1 MKNLAIQM
9 RGFLL
14 DLLFPVFCI
23 NCGQEGEYLC
33 SECLDL
39 LIYKK
44 SLHCLKC
51 KKQNTESSICPE
63 CISDYYINEIFIA
76 GDYENKIL
84 AKLIKG
90 LKYKFVTDYAKI
102 LGDFLSNYLL
112 EKSKVDFSNIIIMP
126 VPLHK
131 KRWRWR
137 GFNQSEK
144 IAEIISKNLNLD
156 IDNQSLARIKHKK
169 AQAKLNEKQRR
180 KNIKNCF
187 EFFGDNLK
195 NKNIILIDDV
205 TTTGSTLDE
214 CARILKD
221 NGAGNIWGLVVAN
234 G

>member
-1 MKNLAIQM
+1 M

-14 DLLFPVFCI
+14 DLLFPVFCL
-23 NCGQEGEYLC
+23 NCGQEGDHLC
-33 SECLDL
+33 QECLDL
-39 LIYKK
+39 LIFRE

-51 KKQNTESSICPE
+51 KKQNTENSLCPE
-63 CISDYYINEIFIA
+63 CASDYHIDKILIA

-90 LKYKFVTDYAKI
+90 LKYKFVIDYAEI
-102 LGDFLSNYLL
+102 LGNFLSNYLV
-112 EKSKVDFSNIIIMP
+112 EKSELNFSNVAIMP

-131 KRWRWR
+131 KRLRWR

-144 IAEIISKNLNLD
+144 IAQIISKNLNLNL
-156 IDNQSLARIKHKK
+156 DNQNLIRIKHKK
-169 AQAKLNEKQRR
+169 AQAKLNEEQRR

-187 EFFGDNLK
+187 EFAGDNLK
-195 NKNIILIDDV
+195 SKNIILVDDV

-214 CARILKD
+214 CARILKE
-221 NGAGNIWGLVVAN
+221 NGAENIWGLVVAN